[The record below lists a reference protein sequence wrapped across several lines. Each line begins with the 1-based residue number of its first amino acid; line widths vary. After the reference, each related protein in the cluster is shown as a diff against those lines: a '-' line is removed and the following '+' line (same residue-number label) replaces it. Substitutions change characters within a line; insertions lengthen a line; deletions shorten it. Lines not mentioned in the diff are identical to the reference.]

1 MSKTPLSTSEL
12 SEDDARYLI
21 AMFDRARTPEQFRA
35 AMHVAKM
42 RERSHR
48 ASARRSNRRTRGFVS
63 MFAAIPS
70 QLRSR

>member
-1 MSKTPLSTSEL
+1 
-12 SEDDARYLI
+12 
-21 AMFDRARTPEQFRA
+21 
-35 AMHVAKM
+35 MHVAKM